1 MDKIFIEGPNQL
13 FGKVSISGAKNAALP
28 ILASSLLAKNTSI
41 FKNIPKLGDV
51 KTILILLKHLGVQV
65 EVTQDAIKLCSDAV
79 QRFEAPYDLVKTM
92 RASILVL
99 GPLIARFHRAVVSLP
114 GGCAIGQRPV
124 NLHLDALQ
132 KLGAEIKLQ
141 NGYVY
146 AKSKRLIGT
155 KIKFESVTVTGTENI
170 MMAATLAKGGTQ
182 IVNAACE
189 PEVID
194 LANALNAMRAR
205 ISGAGTRVIEV
216 EGVEALQGVNYSVM
230 SDRIEA
236 GTFLIAVSATGGDV
250 LIQNCNPKY
259 LSAAIDVLKKA
270 GVKIQE
276 QVSSMR
282 VQSNGDLTAIK
293 VETEPYP
300 GFPTDLQAQL
310 MAMLTQANGKSV
322 IYENI
327 FENRFNHV
335 AEMQRMGAKIRI
347 QDHKAHIFGKTP
359 LTGAPLMAT
368 DLRASASL
376 VIGGLVAKGRTEI
389 SRVYHLDRG
398 YEALE
403 EKLKVLGANI
413 FRQKEGK
420 EVANAERVSFL

>member
-194 LANALNAMRAR
+194 LANALNAMGAR

-236 GTFLIAVSATGGDV
+236 GTFLISVSATGCDV
-250 LIQNCNPKY
+250 FI
-259 LSAAIDVLKKA
+259 
-270 GVKIQE
+270 
-276 QVSSMR
+276 
-282 VQSNGDLTAIK
+282 
-293 VETEPYP
+293 
-300 GFPTDLQAQL
+300 
-310 MAMLTQANGKSV
+310 
-322 IYENI
+322 
-327 FENRFNHV
+327 
-335 AEMQRMGAKIRI
+335 
-347 QDHKAHIFGKTP
+347 
-359 LTGAPLMAT
+359 
-368 DLRASASL
+368 
-376 VIGGLVAKGRTEI
+376 
-389 SRVYHLDRG
+389 
-398 YEALE
+398 
-403 EKLKVLGANI
+403 
-413 FRQKEGK
+413 
-420 EVANAERVSFL
+420 